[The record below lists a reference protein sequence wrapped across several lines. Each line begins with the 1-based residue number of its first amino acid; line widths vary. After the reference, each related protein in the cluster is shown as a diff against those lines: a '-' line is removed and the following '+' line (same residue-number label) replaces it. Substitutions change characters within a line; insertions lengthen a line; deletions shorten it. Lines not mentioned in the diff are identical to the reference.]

1 MGGGF
6 PQAEGLH
13 GGLETIAGGCMMGS
27 ISAGEEGGLEIGGT
41 EQNKSVSREISRTT
55 SGDGSYGLNIVRWCH
70 HPRNYWFRSP
80 SRYHGR
86 RVRRQDHHVWPMPAR
101 PRGPARASHAQQIQ
115 VRSPPPITRT
125 TLGSWGPEEALSCP
139 TRGMPPPPQSGVGYT
154 MPRAGNVSCET
165 TVSAKF
171 TLPASLLHALQSH

>member
-115 VRSPPPITRT
+115 VRSPPHHLHHLGK
-125 TLGSWGPEEALSCP
+125 LGSGRGSVLSNEGHAAAAAI
-139 TRGMPPPPQSGVGYT
+139 RGG
-154 MPRAGNVSCET
+154 
-165 TVSAKF
+165 
-171 TLPASLLHALQSH
+171 LHNATCGQRELRDHCKH